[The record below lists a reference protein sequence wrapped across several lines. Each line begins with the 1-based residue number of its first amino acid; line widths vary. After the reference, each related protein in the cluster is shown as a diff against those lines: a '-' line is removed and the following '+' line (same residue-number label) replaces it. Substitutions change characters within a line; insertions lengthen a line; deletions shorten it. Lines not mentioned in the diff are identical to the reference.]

1 MNADKFT
8 QKTIETIQTAQSMA
22 QENGN
27 QYLTPEHLLY
37 ALVDADGG
45 LIGTLLG
52 RMGVDCNAVLSELD
66 TAINQLPKVSGGSG
80 EVYAS
85 PETSKIFSF
94 AEREAKSGGDAYVS
108 VEHLMLGIFA
118 NETAAIKRIF
128 SAHGI
133 TKAGFTAEL
142 KKVKTGPVTSDN
154 PEDTYDALKK
164 YGTDLVERA
173 REGKMDP
180 VIGRDQEIRN
190 VIRILSRK
198 TKNNPVLIG
207 EPGVGKTAIAE
218 GLAQRIVRGDVP
230 EGLKDKTIFSLDMG
244 ALIAGAKFRGEFEER
259 LKAVLNEVEKSEGR
273 IAVNL
278 YASSQLGSE
287 PEMWEGM
294 QTGTC
299 DMAVMTNAYVSS
311 YVPANG
317 ALDLPFIFSD
327 LGQAREIVDGDF
339 GQSLIDNMDGTGVT
353 CLAFSEG
360 GFRQLC
366 TKDKEIKAPS
376 DLNGLKIRCMETKIY
391 LSAYKALGVNATPM
405 AWGELL
411 TALQQGTVDGCDA
424 PLSVLY
430 TNGFPDICK
439 YIDNVNLFYSPL
451 PVCISTSVYESL
463 SEEDQAILKEAAQE
477 AAKETRE
484 NNDATA
490 EKMESDLTSQGMTI
504 VSSEDVDTEAFQS
517 AVQPCYDEMESY
529 IGSEWVDQIK
539 SLTGTEG

>member
-1 MNADKFT
+1 MRKDRVLAGALAAVTAFGMTACGGGQAGGTTQAAAAGTQAAAENTANPNAETTLSIGYTTAANADDP
-8 QKTIETIQTAQSMA
+8 
-22 QENGN
+22 
-27 QYLTPEHLLY
+27 YH
-37 ALVDADGG
+37 
-45 LIGTLLG
+45 
-52 RMGVDCNAVLSELD
+52 
-66 TAINQLPKVSGGSG
+66 
-80 EVYAS
+80 
-85 PETSKIFSF
+85 
-94 AEREAKSGGDAYVS
+94 
-108 VEHLMLGIFA
+108 
-118 NETAAIKRIF
+118 
-128 SAHGI
+128 
-133 TKAGFTAEL
+133 FTATKFKEI
-142 KKVKTGPVTSDN
+142 
-154 PEDTYDALKK
+154 
-164 YGTDLVERA
+164 VE
-173 REGKMDP
+173 
-180 VIGRDQEIRN
+180 
-190 VIRILSRK
+190 
-198 TKNNPVLIG
+198 
-207 EPGVGKTAIAE
+207 
-218 GLAQRIVRGDVP
+218 
-230 EGLKDKTIFSLDMG
+230 
-244 ALIAGAKFRGEFEER
+244 
-259 LKAVLNEVEKSEGR
+259 EKSEGR

-327 LGQAREIVDGDF
+327 LAQAREIVDGDF

-539 SLTGTEG
+539 SLTGTER